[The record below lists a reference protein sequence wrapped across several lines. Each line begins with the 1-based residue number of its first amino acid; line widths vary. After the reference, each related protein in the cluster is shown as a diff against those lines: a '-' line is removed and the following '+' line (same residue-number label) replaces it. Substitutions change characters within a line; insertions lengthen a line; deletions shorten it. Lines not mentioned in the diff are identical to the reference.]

1 MLSDSQYK
9 VDISKYFAGPEVPSE
24 ELGQYCLNK
33 VMHYDNYISNS
44 GYLSLLRRSYR
55 AYYGYATNDWW
66 HQSSNVVFDGEQGE
80 LALMKMNDYRSI
92 LTNFLSLIT
101 NQKLNFDPR
110 AINNDTESLA
120 QTLVAHSVIEDVL
133 KNKGLGRKA
142 VEAVEM
148 SLWGAEGFILTYWDK
163 YKGQLMGTDPNTGE
177 VFYEGDGC
185 SEVFLGLDVIRE
197 PQTKSFDDCEY
208 FIVRKWVNKYNW
220 AALFPEKRDEIL
232 NAGDEAQLNRM
243 GRFLTP
249 MQWSQNQNQ
258 DYVPIYILLHKKT
271 PACPDG
277 RYAIMLGS
285 GGVTLVDEPLQF
297 DSVMLE
303 RISMADIKDT
313 PLGYTLGFD
322 LLGPQMALDSL
333 CSTAITNANAF
344 GVQNILVPK
353 GADLNY
359 TKLGGGLNV
368 ITHNQGLEPKPMGL
382 IQTPP
387 EVYKLIEMMVQ
398 SMGRL
403 SNISATN
410 RGQPEANLKS
420 GSALAL
426 VASQALQ
433 FVNIL
438 QQSYVQAMEST
449 MTSWI
454 ELYQKYVSEP
464 RMLELAGKDKAQYIP
479 SFSGKDLDKVKR
491 IYVDLGNPLSRTA
504 AGRQQLAD
512 SLLEK
517 GLVKTPQEY
526 ITVINTG
533 TLEPA
538 VNNPIAVEMLIK
550 EENDRLVKGEEVVA
564 IGTDLH
570 FEHVLG
576 HASILQNY
584 KNRLDPNM
592 AQRVTAHIQEHLD
605 LLRVTDP
612 ALLAMLGQ
620 QSTAP
625 QAPAGEATAPGEG
638 PNAPV
643 DQQTEQVNMP
653 SMPTNPL
660 TGEKFQPA
668 IG

>member
-1 MLSDSQYK
+1 
-9 VDISKYFAGPEVPSE
+9 
-24 ELGQYCLNK
+24 
-33 VMHYDNYISNS
+33 
-44 GYLSLLRRSYR
+44 
-55 AYYGYATNDWW
+55 
-66 HQSSNVVFDGEQGE
+66 
-80 LALMKMNDYRSI
+80 
-92 LTNFLSLIT
+92 
-101 NQKLNFDPR
+101 
-110 AINNDTESLA
+110 
-120 QTLVAHSVIEDVL
+120 
-133 KNKGLGRKA
+133 
-142 VEAVEM
+142 
-148 SLWGAEGFILTYWDK
+148 
-163 YKGQLMGTDPNTGE
+163 
-177 VFYEGDGC
+177 
-185 SEVFLGLDVIRE
+185 
-197 PQTKSFDDCEY
+197 
-208 FIVRKWVNKYNW
+208 
-220 AALFPEKRDEIL
+220 
-232 NAGDEAQLNRM
+232 
-243 GRFLTP
+243 
-249 MQWSQNQNQ
+249 
-258 DYVPIYILLHKKT
+258 
-271 PACPDG
+271 
-277 RYAIMLGS
+277 
-285 GGVTLVDEPLQF
+285 
-297 DSVMLE
+297 
-303 RISMADIKDT
+303 
-313 PLGYTLGFD
+313 
-322 LLGPQMALDSL
+322 
-333 CSTAITNANAF
+333 
-344 GVQNILVPK
+344 
-353 GADLNY
+353 
-359 TKLGGGLNV
+359 
-368 ITHNQGLEPKPMGL
+368 
-382 IQTPP
+382 
-387 EVYKLIEMMVQ
+387 
-398 SMGRL
+398 
-403 SNISATN
+403 
-410 RGQPEANLKS
+410 
-420 GSALAL
+420 
-426 VASQALQ
+426 
-433 FVNIL
+433 
-438 QQSYVQAMEST
+438 

-584 KNRLDPNM
+584 KNRLDPSI

-625 QAPAGEATAPGEG
+625 QAGPNEATAPGEG

-643 DQQTEQVNMP
+643 DQQTEQANMP